1 MLAYPITICILISI
15 AIMYAEMGNV
25 RVILRPASVVH
36 IRNRLKSWPLFYD
49 VLHAKCFSYA
59 VLIEDMS

>member
-1 MLAYPITICILISI
+1 MAHKGGHRRHLETICKLANI
-15 AIMYAEMGNV
+15 
-25 RVILRPASVVH
+25 ILRPASVVH

-59 VLIEDMS
+59 VLIENMS